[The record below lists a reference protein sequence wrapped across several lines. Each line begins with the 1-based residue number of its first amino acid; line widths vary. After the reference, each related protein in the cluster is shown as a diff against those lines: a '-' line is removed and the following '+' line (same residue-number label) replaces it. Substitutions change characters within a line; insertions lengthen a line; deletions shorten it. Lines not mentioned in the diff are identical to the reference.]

1 MYTAFFLLGL
11 LGYQEY
17 LKRPKPLWYGLTLGA
32 MLLSCL
38 SKPAAVVFPIVM
50 SLLVLVKDRKFIF
63 KNYLHAIPFYVVAL
77 IFGLITPG
85 TQSEAI
91 SDSDSFTF
99 FDRLTL
105 GFWANAVI
113 CIDSLPR
120 DTTLRCTQFH
130 PK

>member
-1 MYTAFFLLGL
+1 
-11 LGYQEY
+11 
-17 LKRPKPLWYGLTLGA
+17 
-32 MLLSCL
+32 
-38 SKPAAVVFPIVM
+38 M

-77 IFGLITPG
+77 IFGLITLG

-105 GFWANAVI
+105 GFWANARYLYRFFAPGYH
-113 CIDSLPR
+113 S
-120 DTTLRCTQFH
+120 TMH
-130 PK
+130 PIPSEMRSIFYVGWSVMLAFVGVLIASRRTGKK